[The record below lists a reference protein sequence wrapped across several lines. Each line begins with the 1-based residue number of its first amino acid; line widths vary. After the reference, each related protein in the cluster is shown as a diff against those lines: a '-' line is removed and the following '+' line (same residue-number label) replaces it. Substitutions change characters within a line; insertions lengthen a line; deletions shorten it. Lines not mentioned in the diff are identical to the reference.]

1 MIGRNLLRV
10 RFKRFAAAR
19 EGAAAVE
26 FALVVGPFLFMIFAV
41 LELAVVSLLSSS
53 LDTASERAARRI
65 RTGQVQTASENV
77 TAFTTALCEGMN
89 WLSSSCATSVK
100 VDVRKFEQ
108 FADTNIPNPIKPC
121 PPPATGQCFD
131 ETALLFEAG
140 GPTDVVVVRTYYK
153 WPLLT
158 PFLSNAL
165 AKLDGNVAVIIS
177 TQTFRNEPYA

>member
-1 MIGRNLLRV
+1 MTLATALRN
-10 RFKRFAAAR
+10 RFERFAAAR

-65 RTGQVQTASENV
+65 RTGQVQTAGETV
-77 TAFTTALCEGMN
+77 GAFKTSLCEGMN
-89 WLSSSCATSVK
+89 WLASGCEANIQ
-100 VDVRKFEQ
+100 VDVRTFQQ
-108 FADTNIPNPIKPC
+108 FADTNIANPIKDC
-121 PPPATGQCFD
+121 PPPGTGKCFD
-131 ETALLFEAG
+131 ESSLLFNSG

-158 PFLSNAL
+158 PFLSKAL
-165 AKLDGNVAVIIS
+165 ARLDGNVAVVIS

>member
-1 MIGRNLLRV
+1 MIGRNSLRA

-65 RTGQVQTASENV
+65 RTGEVQEASEGV
-77 TAFTTALCEGMN
+77 AAFKTRLCEGMV
-89 WLSSSCATSVK
+89 WLSTSCTGAVV

-131 ETALLFEAG
+131 ENSMLFDAG
-140 GPTDVVVVRTYYK
+140 GPTDVIVVRVYYK

-165 AKLDGNVAVIIS
+165 AKLNGNVAVITS
-177 TQTFRNEPYA
+177 TQTFRNEPFA